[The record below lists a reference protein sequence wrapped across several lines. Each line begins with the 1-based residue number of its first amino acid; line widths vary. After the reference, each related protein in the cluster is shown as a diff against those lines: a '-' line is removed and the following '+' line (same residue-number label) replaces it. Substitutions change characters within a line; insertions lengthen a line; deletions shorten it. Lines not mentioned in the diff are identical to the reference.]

1 MKKILI
7 CLQIVSLLLLTTSGF
22 AQHIYTP
29 AEERDI
35 TRALRAGRIT
45 IESDKLLLE
54 PNEAA
59 ALGLKLTIYP
69 TVNQETEELQGTPTT
84 VDLPDGTD
92 PNVPTPYREGKWK
105 ILQGGGTLTQI
116 EPNNYSYTA
125 PATAPP
131 DKTMVISVEL
141 IPTSSHWPKMI
152 LLQTLYFIDDQT
164 AIVVILPEVGFN
176 SQKFV
181 SQADGG
187 VKVPT
192 MQGMDPRV
200 ASHISPDLQA
210 KMAQAQ
216 AAMAQAQQSSGINLS
231 AITSNSM
238 MYYDVPNDLTAIKFT
253 KLSLQMENGRDI
265 RSSAKAKA
273 AGAYACEISYKGTGL
288 GRHQMNDKASGTAFH
303 SLLPPIKACGCGNNR
318 NGEQDEAPCNG
329 YVNIQSIENG
339 VAKGEFAARVY
350 NAVGKRIVRGF
361 IHGKFTAN
369 IAK

>member
-7 CLQIVSLLLLTTSGF
+7 CLQIIPLLLLAASGF
-22 AQHIYTP
+22 SQHIYTP
-29 AEERDI
+29 AEERDMAK
-35 TRALRAGRIT
+35 ALRAGRIT
-45 IESDKLLLE
+45 VESDKLLLE

-59 ALGLKLTIYP
+59 ALSLKLIIYP

-92 PNVPTPYREGKWK
+92 PNVPAPYHEGKWK
-105 ILQGGGTLTQI
+105 ILQGGGTLTRI

-131 DKTMVISVEL
+131 DKTMVISIEL
-141 IPTSSHWPKMI
+141 TPTSSTWPKMT
-152 LLQTLYFIDDQT
+152 LLQTLYFVDDQT
-164 AIVVILPEVGFN
+164 AIVVSLPEAGFN
-176 SQKFV
+176 SEKFV
-181 SQADGG
+181 SQVSGG

-238 MYYDVPNDLTAIKFT
+238 MYYDAPNDLTAIKLT
-253 KLSLQMENGRDI
+253 QLSLQMVSGRPAPKG
-265 RSSAKAKA
+265 RPGGYS
-273 AGAYACEISYKGTGL
+273 CEISYKGTGL
-288 GRHQMNDKASGTAFH
+288 GRHPMSDKVSGTTLH
-303 SLLPPIKACGCGNNR
+303 TYPIPVKGCACGNNR
-318 NGEQDEAPCNG
+318 NGEKDEAPCNG
-329 YVNIQSIENG
+329 YVNIKSIENG

-350 NAVGKRIVRGF
+350 NAVGKRIVKGF